1 MKRKLIA
8 WVATVAMAAVLPL
21 SVQSKAPS
29 VAELIPADSF
39 GYAELSDLGV
49 FYYVVSEM
57 GAAVVQSLEEEEEV
71 PEDAS
76 VKARALLA
84 AFNEIKPLLPKSGS
98 LGFIS
103 FDPQEWKPQLV
114 LVTELSDA
122 LAPLASAGSK
132 LLAAAPDVEL
142 QVTDYGTEYTFEGAP
157 IPPIGIAIRE
167 NVLYATMG
175 EGLLDR
181 VVSGSVPNRLCDSDR
196 FRAVDAV
203 ARKNAFVSAYLNVDA
218 IREKLM
224 PVLPPEANEVVELLG
239 LKEVHAA
246 GFSLTADD
254 EHVSYNMALHYT
266 EGAPGIPDLLSVP
279 NTQPKGIAYVPESYS
294 YVSRLSLGPPDELF
308 TKIRSLLEKAG
319 VGEEVAG
326 SLAEIRENTG
336 IDVERLLASLG
347 GEITLGAKV
356 PETLTI
362 PDMVACIEAREP
374 EYLTTMLRNL
384 LGAEES
390 PATIT
395 EMEIAGRKA
404 MLISPKGES
413 PVRPALAVDGDMIV
427 VGVSQAA
434 LEQALAAKANGQN
447 IGSKPR
453 FKEAM
458 EGLPASS
465 NVGLEYIEMGDLGR
479 LVIQL
484 LEMNMANE
492 NIQEDMK
499 PFVDRTMEHARRALK
514 DLEDG
519 VEIVYRTPEGLVLRG
534 RWGTRSVMQLLTNG
548 AAFGTKV
555 LMWVLHARAFA
566 IMSAFQ

>member
-8 WVATVAMAAVLPL
+8 WVATIAVAAVLPL
-21 SVQSKAPS
+21 SAQSKAPS

-132 LLAAAPDVEL
+132 LLAAAPDVK
-142 QVTDYGTEYTFEGAP
+142 VTRTDFGTEYAFSGEP

-196 FRAVDAV
+196 FRAVDSV
-203 ARKNAFVSAYLNVDA
+203 ARKNALVSGYLNVDA
-218 IREKLM
+218 IRETLM
-224 PVLPPEANEVVELLG
+224 PVLPPEANEMIELLG

-246 GFSLTADD
+246 GFSLTAD
-254 EHVSYNMALHYT
+254 EEYVSYNMALHYS

-294 YVSRLSLGPPDELF
+294 YVSRLSLGPPDDLF

-319 VGEEVAG
+319 VGEEVSG
-326 SLAEIRENTG
+326 GLAEIRENTG
-336 IDVERLLASLG
+336 IDVEKVLASLG
-347 GEITLGAKV
+347 GEITLGVKV
-356 PETLTI
+356 PQTLTI
-362 PDMVACIEAREP
+362 PDMVGCIEAKDP
-374 EYLTTMLRNL
+374 EYLMTVLKNL

-390 PATIT
+390 PVTIT

-404 MLISPKGES
+404 VLISPKGES
-413 PVRPALAVDGDMIV
+413 PVRPALAVAEDMIV
-427 VGVSQAA
+427 IGISQAV

-447 IGSKPR
+447 IGSKSR

-465 NVGLEYIEMGDLGR
+465 NVALEYIEMGDLGR
-479 LVIQL
+479 LVIEL
-484 LEMNMANE
+484 LEKNMADE
-492 NIQEDMK
+492 NIPEDMR
-499 PFVDRTMEHARRALK
+499 PFAERTMEHARRALK

-519 VEIVYRTPEGLVLRG
+519 AEVVYRTPNGLVLRG

-555 LMWVLHARAFA
+555 LMWVLHARVIG
-566 IMSAFQ
+566 IMGALR